1 MLGSSARSTSLG
13 AAALR
18 ARRAWWYRALPMLAL
33 AGLLPHGKA
42 AAGPAVASPLPA
54 VAVLGRVVA
63 LGDGEPKAPERE
75 RVGEVWASTAGRAQ
89 VRSDRPPGDVLHVAW
104 AAPPR
109 MPDWE
114 LRQSLAAF
122 ERASFPEG
130 GPAPSLVDTP
140 PEEWMVALERPAL
153 PVRWNDRL
161 VDYLRYFRDR
171 EQGRALMRGWLRRA
185 GRYEKRLRAILTE
198 VGVPEDLVF
207 VALAESGFDPRVR
220 SRVGAAG
227 LWQFMEATGNVYG
240 LQQDFWVDD
249 RFDVE
254 KSTYAAAAY
263 LADLHARFGS
273 WELALAAYNAGYGL
287 VMTAIDRHNT
297 NSFWALCKLES
308 GLPHA
313 TVMYVPKIVAAAL
326 VGRNRSALGYG
337 SKDLVPDAEIDWV
350 EVKVARSTRLEDLA
364 RVIGADA
371 DRLGEINAAF
381 VRGRTPPGV
390 SATVRIPRDKAEA
403 FAAARGEL
411 EALWKGEGTVTAKHG
426 ESLEAIAK
434 RHGITEK
441 QLRKLN
447 GIRDAA
453 EVAGG
458 VVLVVPVETSGGTS
472 AAASAAASTASTA
485 SEPEPRPLAAV
496 PPLAAGKGQRLVFLQ
511 TNRASTP
518 PDLERALGVRWSD
531 LVRWNDLDPR
541 ARLQSG
547 MLLQVL
553 VPEGFDASARNV
565 ALLEPGEVEHVIRGS
580 RAHIEAELGRRGKV
594 RRGYR
599 VRSGDTLEEI
609 GKRFDLTAGDLSRI
623 NQVPRESEPE
633 VGELVVVYVDPK
645 HAKGTVEAPAP
656 KGFEESEAKADEGSR
671 TPSTAESARVPGK
684 GGKKAGAGAASK
696 GKAKGKRKGSRAPST
711 AETARVPG
719 EQTEI
724 DGGSR

>member
-1 MLGSSARSTSLG
+1 MLGSGARSTSLG
-13 AAALR
+13 AVAHR
-18 ARRAWWYRALPMLAL
+18 ARRAWWHRALLMLAFVV
-33 AGLLPHGKA
+33 GTPHGDA
-42 AAGPAVASPLPA
+42 AAAPAVASPTA
-54 VAVLGRVVA
+54 GTGAGA
-63 LGDGEPKAPERE
+63 GGETKAPERE
-75 RVGEVWASTAGRAQ
+75 RVGEVWASTSGRAQ

-130 GPAPSLVDTP
+130 GPAPSLVDAP
-140 PEEWMVALERPAL
+140 PEEWMALLERPAL

-171 EQGRALMRGWLRRA
+171 DQGRALMRGWLRRA

-240 LQQDFWVDD
+240 LEQDFWVDD

-297 NSFWALCKLES
+297 NSFWALAKLES

-313 TVMYVPKIVAAAL
+313 TVMYVPKIIAAAL
-326 VGRNRSALGYG
+326 VGRNRQALGFG
-337 SKDLVPDAEIDWV
+337 PKELVPDAEIDFV
-350 EVKVARSTRLEDLA
+350 EVKVAKSTRIEDLA
-364 RVIGADA
+364 RLIGADA

-381 VRGRTPPGV
+381 VRGRTPPER

-411 EALWKGEGTVTAKHG
+411 EKLWKGEGTVTAKHG

-453 EVAGG
+453 EVVGG
-458 VVLVVPVETSGGTS
+458 VVLVVPVETAS
-472 AAASAAASTASTA
+472 AGAATATAPASAAAA

-496 PPLAAGKGQRLVFLQ
+496 PPLSASKGQRLVFFR

-547 MLLQVL
+547 LLLQVL
-553 VPEGFDASARNV
+553 VSEGFDANVRNV
-565 ALLEPGEVEHVIRGS
+565 AILEPGEVEHVIRGS
-580 RAHIEAELGRRGKV
+580 RAHIEAELGRRGKL

-599 VRSGDTLEEI
+599 VKSGDTLEKI
-609 GKRFDLTAGDLSRI
+609 GTRFDLTAGDLSRI

-645 HAKGTVEAPAP
+645 HAKATVEAPPP
-656 KGFEESEAKADEGSR
+656 KGFEEREAEADEGTR
-671 TPSTAESARVPGK
+671 TPSTAESAGVPGK
-684 GGKKAGAGAASK
+684 GGKKGAGGSGKSKSK
-696 GKAKGKRKGSRAPST
+696 GRRAPST

-719 EQTEI
+719 ERKGEASE
-724 DGGSR
+724 GGDR